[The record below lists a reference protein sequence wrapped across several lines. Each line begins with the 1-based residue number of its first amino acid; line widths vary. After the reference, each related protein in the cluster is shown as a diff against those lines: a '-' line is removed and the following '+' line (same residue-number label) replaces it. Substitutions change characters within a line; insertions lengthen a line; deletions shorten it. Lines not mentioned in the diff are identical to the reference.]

1 MGAGPQTSLCTISK
15 GEVVQEVE
23 LENGNWVILPI
34 TQCLQNEFDRGK
46 L

>member
-1 MGAGPQTSLCTISK
+1 MGVGPQTLMCTISK

-23 LENGNWVILPI
+23 LEKGNWVIFPI
-34 TQCLQNEFDRGK
+34 TQCLQNEFDTGK